1 MEERAWSQPWE
12 MRTFPLTDEEVKELE
27 VYIIFYQLT
36 CSTASFY
43 QNEDRLMLSRTRN
56 RSEHVESN
64 VLTREPRVGGSR
76 DACPESVE
84 SSRATSRSV
93 EVRLVK
99 LRSESVHSRSSSLCL
114 DTPEQEPASEPG
126 LVDPDWV
133 EDNDDTE
140 EDEVKDETGAD
151 EDDPE
156 YDPEAGDLNS
166 HKSS

>member
-1 MEERAWSQPWE
+1 MIYS
-12 MRTFPLTDEEVKELE
+12 V
-27 VYIIFYQLT
+27 I
-36 CSTASFY
+36 SFHK
-43 QNEDRLMLSRTRN
+43 NEDRLMLSRTRN

-64 VLTREPRVGGSR
+64 VLTREPRVVGSR

-99 LRSESVHSRSSSLCL
+99 LRTESVHSRSSSICL
-114 DTPEQEPASEPG
+114 EPPDQESASEPQG
-126 LVDPDWV
+126 LVDPDWA
-133 EDNDDTE
+133 EDHEDTE
-140 EDEVKDETGAD
+140 EDEVKDEAGAD

-166 HKSS
+166 HKAS

>member
-1 MEERAWSQPWE
+1 MIYS
-12 MRTFPLTDEEVKELE
+12 V
-27 VYIIFYQLT
+27 I
-36 CSTASFY
+36 SFHK
-43 QNEDRLMLSRTRN
+43 NEDRLMLSRTRN

-133 EDNDDTE
+133 EDNEDTE
-140 EDEVKDETGAD
+140 EDEVKDGAGAD

>member
-1 MEERAWSQPWE
+1 
-12 MRTFPLTDEEVKELE
+12 
-27 VYIIFYQLT
+27 
-36 CSTASFY
+36 
-43 QNEDRLMLSRTRN
+43 MLSRTRN
-56 RSEHVESN
+56 RSEHSGHVDSS
-64 VLTREPRVGGSR
+64 VVTREPRVLGSR
-76 DACPESVE
+76 DTCPESVE

-114 DTPEQEPASEPG
+114 DNPEQEPASEPG
-126 LVDPDWV
+126 LVDPDWA

-140 EDEVKDETGAD
+140 EDEVREEAGVD

>member
-1 MEERAWSQPWE
+1 
-12 MRTFPLTDEEVKELE
+12 
-27 VYIIFYQLT
+27 
-36 CSTASFY
+36 
-43 QNEDRLMLSRTRN
+43 MLSRTRN
-56 RSEHVESN
+56 RSEHASNVES
-64 VLTREPRVGGSR
+64 VLTREPRVVGSR

-114 DTPEQEPASEPG
+114 DTELEPQASEPG
-126 LVDPDWV
+126 LGDPDWV

-140 EDEVKDETGAD
+140 EDQVKDEAGAD

>member
-1 MEERAWSQPWE
+1 
-12 MRTFPLTDEEVKELE
+12 
-27 VYIIFYQLT
+27 
-36 CSTASFY
+36 
-43 QNEDRLMLSRTRN
+43 MLSRTRN
-56 RSEHVESN
+56 RSEHASNVES
-64 VLTREPRVGGSR
+64 VLTREPRVVTGAR
-76 DACPESVE
+76 DATCPESVE

-114 DTPEQEPASEPG
+114 DTPEQEPASSEPG

-140 EDEVKDETGAD
+140 EDEVKDEAGAD

>member
-1 MEERAWSQPWE
+1 

-27 VYIIFYQLT
+27 VRSLFSNFILMNNILF
-36 CSTASFY
+36 C
-43 QNEDRLMLSRTRN
+43 QNEDKIMLSRTRR
-56 RSEHVESN
+56 RSEHAGHVDSPM
-64 VLTREPRVGGSR
+64 LTRETRAVAAR
-76 DACPESVE
+76 DTCPESVE

-114 DTPEQEPASEPG
+114 DTHEQEPASETG

-140 EDEVKDETGAD
+140 EDEVKDEAGGD

>member
-1 MEERAWSQPWE
+1 
-12 MRTFPLTDEEVKELE
+12 
-27 VYIIFYQLT
+27 
-36 CSTASFY
+36 
-43 QNEDRLMLSRTRN
+43 MLSRSKR
-56 RSEHVESN
+56 RSEHAAAGHVDSN
-64 VLTREPRVGGSR
+64 VVTRESRVTGGSR
-76 DACPESVE
+76 DTCPESVE

-114 DTPEQEPASEPG
+114 EPPDQEPASEPQG

-133 EDNDDTE
+133 EDNEDTE
-140 EDEVKDETGAD
+140 EDEVKDEAGAD

-166 HKSS
+166 HKSSWY

>member
-1 MEERAWSQPWE
+1 
-12 MRTFPLTDEEVKELE
+12 
-27 VYIIFYQLT
+27 
-36 CSTASFY
+36 
-43 QNEDRLMLSRTRN
+43 MLSRTRN
-56 RSEHVESN
+56 RSEHASNVES
-64 VLTREPRVGGSR
+64 VLTREPRVVGSR

-140 EDEVKDETGAD
+140 EDEVKDEAGAD

>member
-1 MEERAWSQPWE
+1 
-12 MRTFPLTDEEVKELE
+12 
-27 VYIIFYQLT
+27 
-36 CSTASFY
+36 
-43 QNEDRLMLSRTRN
+43 MLSRTKR
-56 RSEHVESN
+56 RSEHAAGHVDSS
-64 VLTREPRVGGSR
+64 VITRESR
-76 DACPESVE
+76 DTRVTRDTCPESVE

-99 LRSESVHSRSSSLCL
+99 LRTESVHSRSSSLCL
-114 DTPEQEPASEPG
+114 EPPDQEPASEPPG

-133 EDNDDTE
+133 EDHEDTE
-140 EDEVKDETGAD
+140 EDEVKDEAGAD